1 MDKASKKKLTDFLLN
16 YGIYI
21 VFFLMIVAIIIT
33 DPKFVSLNT
42 FTTILT
48 QSSTRCILALGVAG
62 LIVLAGTDLSVGRMV
77 GLGGV
82 IAASLLQDPNFA
94 RRIYPNLP
102 SSWEFIALVI
112 LGVVVL
118 LALAST
124 VSGVMVATL
133 HMHPFIATL
142 GMQLILYGVCS
153 TYYNQIGGSPIG
165 SLNESFKKIAQGK
178 LIDLGA
184 NGSISYLLI
193 YAIIAI
199 GIMWFIWNKTRLGKN
214 MFAVGG
220 NSEAAEVSGVNVTK
234 TIILVFMMAGICYGF
249 ASVLELGRTGS
260 ATNNLGV
267 NYELDA
273 ISACVVGGV
282 SFNGGVG
289 SIGGVVLGVL
299 LLQVIN
305 YGLAFINVDP
315 YLQYIVRGLIILVA
329 VSIDMRKYVKK
340 K

>member
-82 IAASLLQDPNFA
+82 LAASLLQAPDFA

-102 SSWEFIALVI
+102 SSWGFIALVI
-112 LGVVVL
+112 LGVVLL

-153 TYYNQIGGSPIG
+153 TYYNQIGEIG
-165 SLNESFKKIAQGK
+165 
-178 LIDLGA
+178 
-184 NGSISYLLI
+184 
-193 YAIIAI
+193 
-199 GIMWFIWNKTRLGKN
+199 R
-214 MFAVGG
+214 
-220 NSEAAEVSGVNVTK
+220 
-234 TIILVFMMAGICYGF
+234 
-249 ASVLELGRTGS
+249 ASCRERV
-260 ATNNLGV
+260 
-267 NYELDA
+267 
-273 ISACVVGGV
+273 
-282 SFNGGVG
+282 
-289 SIGGVVLGVL
+289 
-299 LLQVIN
+299 
-305 YGLAFINVDP
+305 
-315 YLQYIVRGLIILVA
+315 
-329 VSIDMRKYVKK
+329 
-340 K
+340 